1 MEIRLGTII
10 DSQLAAAVLNRSE
23 GMDSVTAYRIMKN
36 AKAISDECE
45 TYEKQRIKLCEKYA
59 EKDAEGNPI
68 IDEEKK
74 SYVFS
79 DENGAKLEKEVEALQ
94 NEVVEIKIRKV
105 PLETISPAKLT
116 PGLIGTIEFM
126 LEVPEEE

>member
-10 DSQLAAAVLNRSE
+10 ESQLATAVLNKSE

-45 TYEKQRIKLCEKYA
+45 AYEKQRIKLCENYA
-59 EKDAEGNPI
+59 DKDSEGNPI

-79 DENGAKLEKEVEALQ
+79 RENVEKLQKELELLQ
-94 NEVVEIKIRKV
+94 NETTEIKIRKIS
-105 PLETISPAKLT
+105 LEGISSVKLS
-116 PGLIGTIEFM
+116 PELIGSIEFM
-126 LEVPEEE
+126 LEIEEE